1 MLVLSQAPFVVIN
14 YGAAVRVF
22 RQEITSIQDKIL
34 FYYVHC
40 TRTRCTVHYLCAI
53 LISIFDL
60 TKAAAAQIVH
70 INLDSSFRTGRQ
82 DVCIIP
88 VKKSCSH
95 FFTSI
100 FFFRFDA
107 ARELQFQHNSIL
119 INFLQTHAKRTAPK
133 TNLIISISVIGE
145 EFVCRNCVLCVQW
158 HQTKILI
165 QYFFFFCCCSMHFLH
180 CIVTLAYF
188 IELHTRTATVV
199 DLMISRGST
208 F

>member
-100 FFFRFDA
+100 FFFVLMPHASSNF
-107 ARELQFQHNSIL
+107 NTIL
-119 INFLQTHAKRTAPK
+119 SS
-133 TNLIISISVIGE
+133 SISYRHTQSAQHRKLTWLFQFPSSAKNLYAEI
-145 EFVCRNCVLCVQW
+145 VCCVCNGIKRKFLFN
-158 HQTKILI
+158 I
-165 QYFFFFCCCSMHFLH
+165 FFSSAVAPCIFC
-180 CIVTLAYF
+180 IA
-188 IELHTRTATVV
+188 
-199 DLMISRGST
+199 
-208 F
+208 